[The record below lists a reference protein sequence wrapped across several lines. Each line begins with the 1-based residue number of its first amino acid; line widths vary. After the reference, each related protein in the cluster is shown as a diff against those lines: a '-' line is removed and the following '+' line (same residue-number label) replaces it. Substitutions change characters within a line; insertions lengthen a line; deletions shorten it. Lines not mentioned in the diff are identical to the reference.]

1 MTRWTCPYCGCGTN
15 HYSAQR
21 LAFVCDACGMP
32 LRDERADQDR
42 MAYDRTLALAR
53 ENLTVGNWETS
64 ISLISPLCS
73 QRPSDPQLYL
83 ILLAATTKN
92 YTDFLIGNTAAQKQ
106 AAIYWDKLA
115 ALHCV
120 NNAMVQYAQQR
131 RQEILNLRNKNSLR
145 SGRFLLYIGITL
157 IVAGAADTAIKI
169 LALLGIGGWIW
180 WWIAGYRDLR
190 VPASWT
196 SYANPFNN

>member
-120 NNAMVQYAQQR
+120 NNAMARYAQGRYRELQT
-131 RQEILNLRNKNSLR
+131 LRYKNNMR
-145 SGRFLLYIGITL
+145 TARFALYIGITL
-157 IVAGAADTAIKI
+157 IIAGAADTVISI
-169 LALLGIGGWIW
+169 LALLGIGGWVW
-180 WWIAGYRDLR
+180 WWIAGYKQFQVAKPQSQRN
-190 VPASWT
+190 
-196 SYANPFNN
+196 NPFN